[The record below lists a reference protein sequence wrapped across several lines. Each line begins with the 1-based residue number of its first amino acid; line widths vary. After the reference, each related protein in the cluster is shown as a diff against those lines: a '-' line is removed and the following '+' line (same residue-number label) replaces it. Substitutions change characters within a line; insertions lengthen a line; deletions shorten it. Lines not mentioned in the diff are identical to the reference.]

1 METLALTQE
10 YFLCTVGDKGKYSS
24 LDMEKGVCLVAA
36 GVLELLME
44 DVLCLDEKRLSVQR
58 ELPWQKAYLDS
69 LYQFVKRKQ
78 PVKVETVVE
87 NYSFTFTDKNITQ
100 LTADVGNSLVQSGC
114 ASLEKG
120 GMFGCKALYLP
131 DAQSRDTVI
140 QKIRAEL
147 LEDGELSDD
156 IVALAA
162 LLSKSGALSR
172 FFSAYEK
179 KDLKRRLAQI
189 KNSAQNEVVVKMVE
203 YVETL
208 LMMVVIAAT

>member
-10 YFLCTVGDKGKYSS
+10 YFLCTVGDKGRYSS

-36 GVLELLME
+36 GVLELLIQ
-44 DVLCLDEKRLSVQR
+44 DVFRLDGKRLSVQGQ
-58 ELPWQKAYLDS
+58 LPEEKAYLES

-87 NYSFTFTDKNITQ
+87 NYSFTFSEKNITQ
-100 LTADVGNSLVQSGC
+100 LTEDVGNSLAQSGC
-114 ASLEKG
+114 VSLKKG
-120 GMFGCKALYLP
+120 GLFGCKSLYLP

-156 IVALAA
+156 IIALTA
-162 LLSKSGALSR
+162 LLNKSGALSQ

-179 KDLKRRLAQI
+179 KDLKRRLNQI
-189 KNSAQNEVVVKMVE
+189 KDSTQNEVVTKMIE

-208 LMMVVIAAT
+208 LMMIVVAAT